1 MMMTMTLIRCPGRLF
16 QIELRRNATWAVL
29 PVLAGLI
36 WVASPY
42 GRALKAPV
50 VLWSSRSAAMQG
62 TLQVLGPFAAAAR
75 HFAGLPEQ
83 VRRRWLAAH
92 LPALRSGQTTQAGL
106 P

>member
-1 MMMTMTLIRCPGRLF
+1 MTMTLLRCPGRRF
-16 QIELRRNATWAVL
+16 PIELRRNATWAVL

-62 TLQVLGPFAAAAR
+62 QITR
-75 HFAGLPEQ
+75 AGLP
-83 VRRRWLAAH
+83 
-92 LPALRSGQTTQAGL
+92 
-106 P
+106 